1 MGNKQLGFENWFLQD
16 LEGLMWRDRRCGG
29 FDQGNVI
36 PEMTVLLLEV
46 AMTKFS
52 PAKSFSIAAT
62 TIHILI
68 LENKLILYN
77 HNVHVVD
84 FLNSSC
90 DILVKVP
97 VFAYAY

>member
-1 MGNKQLGFENWFLQD
+1 
-16 LEGLMWRDRRCGG
+16 MWRDRRCGG
-29 FDQGNVI
+29 FCQGNVI
-36 PEMTVLLLEV
+36 PEMTVLLLKV

-52 PAKSFSIAAT
+52 PAESFSIATT

>member
-1 MGNKQLGFENWFLQD
+1 
-16 LEGLMWRDRRCGG
+16 MWRDRRGGG
-29 FDQGNVI
+29 FCQGNVI

-52 PAKSFSIAAT
+52 SAKSFGIATA
-62 TIHILI
+62 TIHVLI
-68 LENKLILYN
+68 LENNLILYN
-77 HNVHVVD
+77 HNVRVVD